1 MSTCALIFMSTPAL
15 IAVVTIS
22 LLFVGLALWS
32 ILSSKPAPPAAEE
45 DTDDSWVAPEPVGY
59 PARVVEL
66 RIDDNSARSRTYK
79 PTFTAVFLTDDGER
93 LTYEVPEDVYVSLSE
108 DQTGTLVI
116 LNGKFFDF
124 GDGED
129 IVEEE

>member
-1 MSTCALIFMSTPAL
+1 MHADSLILMSTPTL
-15 IAVVTIS
+15 IAVVSVS
-22 LLFVGLALWS
+22 LIFVALALWS
-32 ILSSKPAPPAAEE
+32 LLSSKPAATEEE
-45 DTDDSWVAPEPVGY
+45 DTDEHWVAPEPVGY
-59 PARVVEL
+59 PARIVEL

-93 LTYEVPEDVYVSLSE
+93 LTYEVPEDVYVTLSE

-129 IVEEE
+129 IAEEE